1 LTSERAHEQSRR
13 GGAAE
18 AIGAILPR
26 VLRESGFTTRRPK
39 RGGLAEAWARAAG
52 ESLAAETRP
61 STLRAGVLTVEVRS
75 AALLAEL
82 AGFRTAEMFSRYAA
96 QDPSGRVRELR
107 FRLGVF

>member
-1 LTSERAHEQSRR
+1 MTSERSHEENRR

-26 VLRESGFTTRRPK
+26 VLRESGFTRRPK

-52 ESLAAETRP
+52 ETLAAETRP

>member
-1 LTSERAHEQSRR
+1 LTDARTNEAVRR

-18 AIGAILPR
+18 SLGEILPR
-26 VLRESGFTTRRPK
+26 VLRESGFTKRPR

-52 ESLAAETRP
+52 EPLAAETRP
-61 STLRAGVLTVEVRS
+61 STLRSGVLTVEVRS

-82 AGFRTAEMFSRYAA
+82 AGFRTAEMLSRFIAV
-96 QDPSGRVRELR
+96 DPSGRVRELR

>member
-1 LTSERAHEQSRR
+1 LTSDRANETARR

-18 AIGAILPR
+18 SIGTILPR
-26 VLRESGFTTRRPK
+26 VLRESGFTQHRR

-52 ESLAAETRP
+52 EALAAETRP
-61 STLRAGVLTVEVRS
+61 ATLRSGVLTVEVRS

-82 AGFRTAEMFSRYAA
+82 AGFRTAEMFSRFVAV
-96 QDPSGRVRELR
+96 DPSGRVRELR

>member
-1 LTSERAHEQSRR
+1 LTSDRANETSRR

-18 AIGAILPR
+18 SIGTILPR
-26 VLRESGFTTRRPK
+26 VLRESGFTQTRR

-52 ESLAAETRP
+52 EALAAETRP
-61 STLRAGVLTVEVRS
+61 ATLRSGVLTVEVRS

-82 AGFRTAEMFSRYAA
+82 AGFRTAEMFSRFVAV
-96 QDPSGRVRELR
+96 DPSGRVRELR